1 MRKRKRLRKK
11 SNCNLNSE
19 ELNKFIPGDLVEILT
34 DRTASEDGLTTAHAC
49 ENGGLQLY
57 AEVLMEN
64 YPSFNDFV
72 GPTVKCMP
80 QQTANIVRYVG
91 RPHKIRS
98 DDRLWEYDIYEVL
111 VNGYSAQVFAV
122 NLKLIGKA

>member
-1 MRKRKRLRKK
+1 M
-11 SNCNLNSE
+11 
-19 ELNKFIPGDLVEILT
+19 NKFIPGDLVEILT

-57 AEVLMEN
+57 TEVLMDN

-80 QQTANIVRYVG
+80 GQTANVVRHIG
-91 RPHKIRS
+91 RPYKIRS
-98 DDRLWEYDIYEVL
+98 DDRLWGYDVYEVL